1 MGQTEDFQA
10 VPELGKAF
18 QANCT
23 ALAGHTLQNW
33 LQNSQTAV
41 LLHFFF
47 KYIYYMYFFLK
58 HIYLPTAKSS
68 RTERLDLCDPTT
80 LTSSISFEGGRAQL
94 QLYIPHPSHT

>member
-1 MGQTEDFQA
+1 
-10 VPELGKAF
+10 
-18 QANCT
+18 
-23 ALAGHTLQNW
+23 
-33 LQNSQTAV
+33 
-41 LLHFFF
+41 
-47 KYIYYMYFFLK
+47 MYFFLK